1 MKPVQVVYER
11 VTRREVEMAT
21 CRAALCNACHSGSI
35 ILKKLAP
42 TFIVLTCLIAGC
54 AASIPVNGRMERSD
68 ETFQGAIAGSG
79 YRAGTGELV
88 LVSSR
93 KTTCRGS
100 FTNISRRRGEGV
112 LNCEDGRT
120 GSFHLAGSGG
130 VGSGTGELAGQR
142 FTFTFD
148 DRD

>member
-1 MKPVQVVYER
+1 MKTT
-11 VTRREVEMAT
+11 VTLGF
-21 CRAALCNACHSGSI
+21 ALAS
-35 ILKKLAP
+35 L
-42 TFIVLTCLIAGC
+42 VAGC
-54 AASIPVNGRMERSD
+54 NASIPVNGRMERSD
-68 ETFQGAIAGSG
+68 ESFQGAIAGSG

-93 KTTCRGS
+93 KVTCRGN

-112 LNCEDGRT
+112 LSCDDGRT
-120 GSFHLAGSGG
+120 GSFRLAGSGG

-148 DRD
+148 DRE